1 MSPAEATARL
11 KGACGAAAGRS
22 KGGKPSEIG
31 RGRLRLARYR
41 DAVCRLCRRE
51 GTKLFLKG
59 QRCLTEKCA
68 IEKRNFPP
76 GQHGKARRPKI
87 VGYGL
92 QLREKQKVRRLYGIL
107 ENQFRHYFEKAA
119 SSKGVTG
126 ETLLMILERRLDNV
140 VYRLGLATS
149 RAEARQLVRHGHIL
163 VAGRKVN
170 IPSYQVSAGQEIA
183 VRESSRQMAA
193 IQRALDLTSSR
204 AVPPWLEFNREAMQ
218 GKVIS
223 LPKREDVNFP
233 IQEQMIVE
241 LYSK

>member
-1 MSPAEATARL
+1 M
-11 KGACGAAAGRS
+11 
-22 KGGKPSEIG
+22 
-31 RGRLRLARYR
+31 ARYR

-59 QRCLTEKCA
+59 QRCLTDKCA
-68 IEKRNFPP
+68 IERRNFAP
-76 GQHGKARRPKI
+76 GQHGKARRPKL

-107 ENQFRHYFEKAA
+107 ENQFRNYYEKAA
-119 SSKGVTG
+119 AMKGITG
-126 ETLLMILERRLDNV
+126 ENLLFMLERRLDNV

-149 RAEARQLVRHGHIL
+149 RAEARQLVRHGHIQ
-163 VAGRKVN
+163 VAGQKVN
-170 IPSYQVSAGQEIA
+170 IPSFQVSPGQAIT
-183 VRESSRQMAA
+183 VREGSRQLLP
-193 IQRALDLTSSR
+193 IQRALDLSGSR
-204 AVPPWLEFNREAMQ
+204 GIPPWLEFNRENFN
-218 GKVIS
+218 GRVVS

>member
-1 MSPAEATARL
+1 
-11 KGACGAAAGRS
+11 
-22 KGGKPSEIG
+22 
-31 RGRLRLARYR
+31 LARYR

-51 GTKLFLKG
+51 GIKLFLKG
-59 QRCLTEKCA
+59 QRCLTDKCA
-68 IEKRNFPP
+68 IEKRNFAP
-76 GQHGKARRPKI
+76 GQHGKARRPKV

-107 ENQFRHYFEKAA
+107 EDQFRTYFEKAA
-119 SSKGVTG
+119 ATKGITG
-126 ETLLMILERRLDNV
+126 EKLLQLLERRLDNT

-149 RAEARQLVRHGHIL
+149 RAEARQLVRHGHIE

-170 IPSYQVSAGQEIA
+170 IPSFEVAPGQAIA
-183 VRESSRQMAA
+183 VREKSRNLAS
-193 IQRALDLTSSR
+193 IQRALDLSGGRSI
-204 AVPPWLEFNREAMQ
+204 PSWLEFDRAGLT
-218 GKVIS
+218 GKAVS